1 MIISLC
7 KVLKINKLHIRRKHK
22 LNTSYFTPYIDIY
35 NLINLS
41 MNGNDDDN
49 VNANENDTTNDCK

>member
-1 MIISLC
+1 MRKTPQSKLLFQKLSLTT
-7 KVLKINKLHIRRKHK
+7 VLHSLYIEINK
-22 LNTSYFTPYIDIY
+22 
-35 NLINLS
+35 LINLS

>member
-1 MIISLC
+1 MRKTPQSKLLLQKLRLTAVSHSL
-7 KVLKINKLHIRRKHK
+7 
-22 LNTSYFTPYIDIY
+22 YIEIY

-49 VNANENDTTNDCK
+49 VNNDIDDVNNNDDND